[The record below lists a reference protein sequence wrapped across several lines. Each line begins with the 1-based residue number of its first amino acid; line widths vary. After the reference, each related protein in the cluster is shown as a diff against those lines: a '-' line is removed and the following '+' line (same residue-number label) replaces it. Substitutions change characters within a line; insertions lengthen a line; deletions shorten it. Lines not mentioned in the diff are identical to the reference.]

1 LTEIEHRPGLD
12 EMLSRWQAGISFVKH
27 FPFFTATAGLGPL
40 FFGLG

>member
-1 LTEIEHRPGLD
+1 
-12 EMLSRWQAGISFVKH
+12 MLSRWQAGISFVKH